1 MSSSASPRRW
11 SYIVAPAGFI
21 VLAVSGYLL
30 WGHFHNGPGHAHAH
44 GEHASPA
51 PTLNNGQRW
60 ATDAPLRLG
69 MQRLRDAVAAEL
81 KAGNAANLS
90 SAQSKA
96 LAATVQDTVT
106 YLMQNCRLA
115 PEADANLHLIINDL
129 LAGAG
134 LLTAGSP
141 GNGVTKL
148 TQALQIYARLFNHP
162 DWHPLPAA
170 PE

>member
-1 MSSSASPRRW
+1 M
-11 SYIVAPAGFI
+11 
-21 VLAVSGYLL
+21 
-30 WGHFHNGPGHAHAH
+30 
-44 GEHASPA
+44 
-51 PTLNNGQRW
+51 
-60 ATDAPLRLG
+60 
-69 MQRLRDAVAAEL
+69 
-81 KAGNAANLS
+81 
-90 SAQSKA
+90 
-96 LAATVQDTVT
+96 QDTVT